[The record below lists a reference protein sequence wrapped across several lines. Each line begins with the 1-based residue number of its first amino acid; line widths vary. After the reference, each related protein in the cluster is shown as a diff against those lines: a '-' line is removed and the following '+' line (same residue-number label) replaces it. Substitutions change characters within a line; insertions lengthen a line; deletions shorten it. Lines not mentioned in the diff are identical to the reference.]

1 MPDSL
6 ITVAHL
12 TKSFGLRTVLRDVQ
26 FQAQPG
32 EMIALLGAN
41 GAGKTTLLRILAT
54 LTHATRGEVLVA
66 GCSLPSQAVEARRY
80 VGVVLHQ
87 PLVYAS
93 LTAEENLRYYG
104 RLYRVPRL
112 EERIAELLEQVAL
125 TPRRRDRVAIFSR
138 GMLQRLAIAR
148 AALHDPPI
156 YLLDEPHSGLD
167 PQACTRLESIL
178 SALSSRGALVIF
190 TTHELERAEMLATR
204 FDVLHQGRIAASAA
218 RASLPG
224 GSLAA
229 FYQQVTAS

>member
-6 ITVAHL
+6 IQAARL
-12 TKSFGLRTVLRDVQ
+12 SKSFGLRTVLRDVH
-26 FQAQPG
+26 FQAQSG

-54 LTHATRGEVLVA
+54 LTQPTRGAVSVA
-66 GCSLPSQAVEARRY
+66 GFSLPGEAVEARRY

-93 LTAEENLRYYG
+93 LSAEENLRYYG
-104 RLYRVPRL
+104 RLYGVPRL
-112 EERIAELLEQVAL
+112 EARIDELLDQVGLSA
-125 TPRRRDRVAIFSR
+125 RRRDRAAIFSR

-167 PQACTRLESIL
+167 PEACVRLESIL
-178 SALSSRGALVIF
+178 AALSARGALVIF
-190 TTHELERAEMLATR
+190 TTHELERAEVFATR
-204 FDVLHQGRIAASAA
+204 FDVLHQGRIAASCA
-218 RASLPG
+218 RGDLPDG
-224 GSLAA
+224 RLSV
-229 FYQQVTAS
+229 FYQEVTA